1 MVGYLFVA
9 GSIPFVVLGL
19 VHIAYSILDAS
30 RPSKI
35 VPREPDLIE
44 RMKAGRL
51 VLTRETTVWRAW
63 IGFNISHGVGVLL
76 FGLIILCAALFGF
89 EANLSAMPALFYA
102 SPLVAAIYL
111 GLSLK
116 YWFRVPAI
124 GSGIGAVLLAAGVI
138 LILSGALT

>member
-9 GSIPFVVLGL
+9 GSIPFVVLGFA
-19 VHIAYSILDAS
+19 HIAYSILDAS
-30 RPSKI
+30 RPTKI

-63 IGFNISHGVGVLL
+63 IGFNISHGIGVLL
-76 FGLIILCAALFGF
+76 FGLIVLYAALFGF

-102 SPLVAAIYL
+102 SPVVAFTYL
-111 GLSLK
+111 LLSLK
-116 YWFRVPAI
+116 YWFRIPAI
-124 GSGIGAVLLAAGVI
+124 GSGIGAACHAAGVFW
-138 LILSGALT
+138 LIVGA

>member
-19 VHIAYSILDAS
+19 VHIVYSILDAS
-30 RPSKI
+30 RPTKI

-76 FGLIILCAALFGF
+76 FGLIVLCAALFGF

-102 SPLVAAIYL
+102 SPVVAGTYL
-111 GLSLK
+111 LLSLK
-116 YWFRVPAI
+116 YWFRIPAI
-124 GSGIGAVLLAAGVI
+124 GSGIGTLFHAAGVFW
-138 LILSGALT
+138 LLVGA